1 VTVTLVPPDA
11 SPERPPSPGAP
22 APEITV
28 QQLFIW
34 ALVGGILPCFGLPV
48 VWTMAA
54 IGWKRVVGPGQRSW
68 QHALLALAI
77 VDTLVAGATLHM
89 AVTESAGG
97 KLSRVA
103 PSRSARMLG
112 INMDP
117 DHPGPGVKVL
127 RVVERSPAAGAD
139 LRVGDL
145 VHRANATPVNTSQ
158 QLQEVVRDTPPGSPV
173 TLEVEREG
181 VRREVPVMPVEYRAF
196 ASPPPKLFEP
206 SQELAPPTVSPGP
219 SPRWGSVGVILA
231 AGALLALWIS
241 GRKRGA
247 GTGSLMVL
255 AVLGLA
261 MLGFAVAGWGLAA
274 ALGGTTRGGMLLAMW
289 AQTGILCVASLLLLR
304 RKGPWAPGEGAQGWV
319 RTYFVGLGLL
329 ITLAP
334 RVLMTLAWLALLL
347 SASPQDSQ
355 HPLMGLVEQ
364 GALGALGW
372 VLLAIP
378 TALLAPVGEELLFRG
393 LLLPW
398 LHSWM
403 GRTVA
408 LVASAAI
415 FASLHAFYGVFTGWI
430 FFLGLLLGWARLSS
444 RGVLAPILLHMTI
457 NSFALLMQARSLG
470 S

>member
-11 SPERPPSPGAP
+11 SPERPPPSGAP
-22 APEITV
+22 GPALSLR
-28 QQLFIW
+28 QLFIW
-34 ALVGGILPCFGLPV
+34 ALVGGWVPCFGLPV

-54 IGWKRVVGPGQRSW
+54 IGWKKEVGPGQRSW
-68 QHALLALAI
+68 RRALLALAI
-77 VDTLVAGATLHM
+77 VDTLVAGASLHM
-89 AVTESAGG
+89 MATQAGS
-97 KLSRVA
+97 KLSREA
-103 PSRSARMLG
+103 PRATRMLG

-127 RVVERSPAAGAD
+127 RVSERSPAAGAD

-145 VHRANATPVNTSQ
+145 VHRANATPINTSK

-181 VRREVPVMPVEYRAF
+181 ARREVSLVPVEYRAF
-196 ASPPPKLFEP
+196 APPPSKLFEP

-219 SPRWGSVGVILA
+219 SPRGAPAGIILA
-231 AGALLALWIS
+231 AGALLALYIA

-247 GTGSLMVL
+247 GTGSLVVL
-255 AVLGLA
+255 AVLVLA
-261 MLGFAVAGWGLAA
+261 MLGFWVAGMGLAS
-274 ALGGTTRGGMLLAMW
+274 ALGGATRGGMLLAMW

-304 RKGPWAPGEGAQGWV
+304 RAGPQAPGEGTQGWV
-319 RTYFVGLGLL
+319 RTYFIGLGLL

-347 SASPQDSQ
+347 SASPQDNQ

-364 GALGALGW
+364 GPMGALGW
-372 VLLAIP
+372 VLLAVP

-415 FASLHAFYGVFTGWI
+415 FASLHAFYGIFTGWI
-430 FFLGLLLGWARLSS
+430 LFLGLLLGWARLSS
-444 RGVLAPILLHMTI
+444 GGVRAPILLHMTI
-457 NSFALLMQARSLG
+457 NSFALLMQARAMG